1 MGFFE
6 GGYAW
11 MILGMLSV
19 FVPCILI
26 MLYLLWRVK

>member
-11 MILGMLSV
+11 MILGMMAV
-19 FVPCILI
+19 FVPCICILAYI
-26 MLYLLWRVK
+26 AWRSK